1 MSQLKKILIKTRR
14 QIFSEIAG
22 NNPSIFEGEGFDF
35 VELREYHYGD
45 DVRKIDWNVTAKMR
59 RPYIKIFK
67 EERELNIV
75 IVSLLGGSVHFGQ
88 KRLKQELFAEV
99 AALLAFSAAKN
110 GDLFSSYIFTSK
122 IDEYTRPT
130 KEARAVNRS
139 VSQILTFEPIGRRID
154 TAALSAVLWQR
165 IRRRSIIFVLGDFF
179 GEYDFGLLSKKH
191 EVIALI
197 LRDRLEE
204 SPPELGTIRLSDPET
219 MQTALMQIDARVCER
234 YRKRVR
240 ANDEALF
247 RHFRKNRIDFT
258 KIYTQEEPY
267 VKLSKL
273 FLRR

>member
-14 QIFSEIAG
+14 QIFSEIPG
-22 NNPSIFEGEGFDF
+22 NNPSIFEGEGYDF

-45 DVRKIDWNVTAKMR
+45 DVRRIDWNVTARMQ
-59 RPYIKIFK
+59 RPFIKVFK

-75 IVSLLGGSVHFGQ
+75 IVNLLGGSVYFGQ
-88 KRLKQELFAEV
+88 RRLKQELFAEV

-110 GDLFSSYIFTSK
+110 GDLFSSYIYTSK
-122 IDEYTRPT
+122 IDDHTSPS
-130 KEARAVNRS
+130 KETRAVRG
-139 VSQILTFEPIGRRID
+139 VLTRILSFDPIGRHID
-154 TAALSAVLWQR
+154 TAALSKTLYEQ
-165 IRRRSIIFVLGDFF
+165 IKRRSIIFILGDFF
-179 GEYDFGLLSKKH
+179 GTYDFRLLAKKH

-204 SPPELGTIRLSDPET
+204 YPPELGTIRLSDPET
-219 MQTALMQIDARVCER
+219 LKSAFMQIDAGVLKR
-234 YRKRVR
+234 YRAKVL
-240 ANDEALF
+240 ANDEALY

-258 KIYTQEEPY
+258 KIYTQEEPF